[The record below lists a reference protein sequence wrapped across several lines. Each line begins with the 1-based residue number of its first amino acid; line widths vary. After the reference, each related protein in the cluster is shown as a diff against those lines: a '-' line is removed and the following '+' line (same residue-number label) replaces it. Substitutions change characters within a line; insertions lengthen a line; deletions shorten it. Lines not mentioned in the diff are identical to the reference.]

1 MPSFEESIMNADE
14 ILAQVRER
22 GEQSESWIVFP
33 LLRNKLILA
42 ILGWIGSAVMGGGLL
57 ALVVPVVIP
66 GNYERGVASAI
77 ITTLIL
83 AMIAFIFV
91 GSLFL
96 LITDIRRLREIGKHV
111 IVVTDT
117 DFVKQEGAKI
127 IQVPLS
133 HVRYVTA
140 RGRAPAEDKSVL
152 DPGTKDGNTSLPEIP
167 RMRDN
172 LTGMFMGRG
181 ASGSAKARR
190 KRMRTPTS
198 LAFIDA
204 RTEKEVTVV
213 NDNAYGDPF
222 FIAAILKERAAAAA
236 TMYAG

>member
-1 MPSFEESIMNADE
+1 MDADE
-14 ILAQVRER
+14 ILAKVREG

-42 ILGWIGSAVMGGGLL
+42 ILGWIVSMIMGEGLL
-57 ALVVPVVIP
+57 ALVVPIVIP
-66 GNYERGVASAI
+66 SNYEHGVAAVI
-77 ITTLIL
+77 ATTLIL
-83 AMIAFIFV
+83 GIIAFIFV

-96 LITDIRRLREIGKHV
+96 FISDIRRLRDIEKHV

-117 DFVKQEGAKI
+117 DFVKQEGTKI
-127 IQVPLS
+127 TRVPLS
-133 HVRYVTA
+133 YVRHVTA
-140 RGRAPAEDKSVL
+140 RGRAPVENKAEVD
-152 DPGTKDGNTSLPEIP
+152 TGNSPVAEIP

-181 ASGSAKARR
+181 TTGSAKTRR

-236 TMYAG
+236 AMYAG